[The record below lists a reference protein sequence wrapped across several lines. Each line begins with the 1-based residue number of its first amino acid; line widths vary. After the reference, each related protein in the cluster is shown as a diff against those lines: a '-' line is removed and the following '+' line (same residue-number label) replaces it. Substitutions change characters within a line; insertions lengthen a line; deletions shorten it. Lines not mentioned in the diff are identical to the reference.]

1 MEMRRVVLYTAF
13 LSLFLLTSVKLI
25 AEMIY
30 RLGIL
35 KRHWM
40 LLLGLFNLILKMG
53 RHGIILLVC
62 KLSSPYF
69 VLHVLSEYSSF
80 LLFVSSSLNIVI
92 IFWVFFFFFCFWLH
106 WVPKPIWAFELYF
119 TYILILELDFLIL
132 MGVSAMSMKKV

>member
-1 MEMRRVVLYTAF
+1 MEMRKVVLYTAF

-30 RLGIL
+30 RLGIP

-62 KLSSPYF
+62 MPSTPYF
-69 VLHVLSEYSSF
+69 VLYVLSEYSSF

-92 IFWVFFFFFCFWLH
+92 TF
-106 WVPKPIWAFELYF
+106 
-119 TYILILELDFLIL
+119 
-132 MGVSAMSMKKV
+132 